1 MRHKARKV
9 PYGETADK
17 GSVFKKHPPLQ
28 RDSNITKDSDAYRL
42 CSYERQERTMSISL
56 QKKLDTAQFLQR
68 VELENQERL
77 LRLTSISD
85 PKKACCLTW
94 SIGDYQDVEIEDNSV
109 IYLDP
114 PYLSGDKMT
123 NEYVNGGD
131 NFDHERFYDWCL
143 KQTQP
148 LYISSYEMPE
158 KDFKVVAEFARI
170 DTMSATNNGKLV
182 SEKLFMPRTQ
192 ETKGNIQLSLF

>member
-1 MRHKARKV
+1 MLESYQRLGRIQ
-9 PYGETADK
+9 T
-17 GSVFKKHPPLQ
+17 LQ
-28 RDSNITKDSDAYRL
+28 LREAGANNVDCPSK
-42 CSYERQERTMSISL
+42 
-56 QKKLDTAQFLQR
+56 KKLDTAQFLQR

-85 PKKACCLTW
+85 PKKACSLTW

-109 IYLDP
+109 LYCDV
-114 PYLSGDKMT
+114 PYENT
-123 NEYVNGGD
+123 NKYVGEGE
-131 NFDHERFYDWCL
+131 NFDYERFYDWCL

-158 KDFKVVAEFARI
+158 SDFKVVAEFARI